1 MTKLGI
7 NFSLKALFY
16 RGLTLFLHE
25 LDFMHFMSLA
35 PMQTGLQEKAEMHR
49 NAPRLGEIQM

>member
-16 RGLTLFLHE
+16 CGLTFFLHE

-35 PMQTGLQEKAEMHR
+35 PMQHGSHEKAGMHR